1 VPESNNGAMDDQDLP
16 AGPESSPRHRRR
28 RLRSLLRRLWA
39 TLPESRTDRIVVVA
53 TLTAIILVGGSS
65 VAIFLSPP
73 ESESLAFD
81 APTLVTVS
89 EPSSTTTTTIE
100 AATSTTL
107 PVPALPAEAPRT
119 KPQAPP
125 QNARAATPIV
135 HIGEMRI
142 PKIGLVH
149 PVYEGVTLTVIDKG
163 PGHWPGSAMPG
174 QLGNTVFA
182 GHRVTHT
189 RPMRHIDQLVAGDEV
204 IFVTNDGTF
213 TYRVTGHEIV
223 TPRDVHIVN
232 PTPDATMTIFGCHPP
247 GSAKQRYVVRGVLAS
262 SRPA

>member
-1 VPESNNGAMDDQDLP
+1 VPESNNGAMHDEDLP
-16 AGPESSPRHRRR
+16 TAADPRHPRHG
-28 RLRSLLRRLWA
+28 RLRRLLRRLSD
-39 TLPESRTDRIVVVA
+39 TLPESRTDRAVVLA

-65 VAIFLSPP
+65 VAIFLSPS

-89 EPSSTTTTTIE
+89 EPSSTTTTIQT
-100 AATSTTL
+100 TSSTTL
-107 PVPALPAEAPRT
+107 TVPVPPVAAPRT
-119 KPQAPP
+119 NPQAPP

-135 HIGEMRI
+135 QIGEMRI

-174 QLGNTVFA
+174 ELGNTVFA

-189 RPMRHIDQLVAGDEV
+189 RPMRNIDRLVAGDEV
-204 IFVTNDGTF
+204 LFTTNAGTF

-223 TPRDVHIVN
+223 TPKDVHIVN

-247 GSAKQRYVVRGVLAS
+247 GSAKQRYVVRGALAS
-262 SRPA
+262 STPA